1 MKHHYKEFGLPFPG
15 IPDPR
20 PKPFIPPEEY
30 EEFEDD
36 E

>member
-1 MKHHYKEFGLPFPG
+1 MKMSSPFPG

-20 PKPFIPPEEY
+20 PKPFEPPAEY
-30 EEFEDD
+30 YEDED